1 MQTRVCTCVRTRI
14 IRRSRGTPVGFNE
27 QTQEKILRSMFECVQ
42 KFHHS
47 SNSLEF
53 NGKSR

>member
-1 MQTRVCTCVRTRI
+1 MQTRVSTCVRTRI

-27 QTQEKILRSMFECVQ
+27 QTQEKILRLLFQCV
-42 KFHHS
+42 KMNHS